1 MTMALKT
8 ETSDHLQDM
17 LLNGDR
23 RRRKK
28 KKKEEEERR
37 KKAML
42 SLLLFTTRVFQ
53 VDSFNKNANTH
64 TQFFFKVS

>member
-17 LLNGDR
+17 LLNGER

-28 KKKEEEERR
+28 KESY
-37 KKAML
+37 AI
-42 SLLLFTTRVFQ
+42 VIIIYNQGIFQ
-53 VDSFNKNANTH
+53 VDSFNKKANTH

>member
-17 LLNGDR
+17 LLNGER

-28 KKKEEEERR
+28 KESY
-37 KKAML
+37 AIVIIIYNQGI
-42 SLLLFTTRVFQ
+42 SG
-53 VDSFNKNANTH
+53 
-64 TQFFFKVS
+64 